1 MSESCSTCRNRL
13 RSGATEN
20 GVCRANPPAVFLRG
34 TNEQGN
40 PFFTSVFPPIQ
51 AEGWCGMWA
60 DAKRG
65 VH

>member
-1 MSESCSTCRNRL
+1 
-13 RSGATEN
+13 
-20 GVCRANPPAVFLRG
+20 VFLRG

-40 PFFTSVFPPIQ
+40 PFFTSVFLPIQ

-60 DAKRG
+60 AAKRG